1 MHELMQFIPQE
12 LLILLMCTPIVGEML
27 KVSAH
32 TEKIIPIVLFG
43 FDIIFS
49 ILLLR
54 SWEPIVI
61 LQGIAVW
68 GIALAS
74 YDLTKTVKKM
84 RGSE

>member
-1 MHELMQFIPQE
+1 MNELMQFIPQE

-27 KVSAH
+27 KVSVY

-68 GIALAS
+68 GIALGS
-74 YDLTKTVKKM
+74 YDFTKAVKKIG
-84 RGSE
+84 GSK